1 MENLFKSAISRIS
14 YCIVLLSSIGFVQ
27 AQSQPDWTIQ
37 SEKNGVKLYS
47 ASTMCGAKN
56 MLVFKLENTNA
67 SAKHVNYNV
76 IIKSDSKNIPLLPQS
91 LKLGPSETKTG
102 DCDAVGK
109 ELITELGDIT
119 SYNLKVIL
127 VVN

>member
-1 MENLFKSAISRIS
+1 MMKNLFKSAISRICHS
-14 YCIVLLSSIGFVQ
+14 IILLSSIGFVQ

-47 ASTMCGAKN
+47 ATTLCGAKN
-56 MLVFKLENTNA
+56 MLVLKLENATA

-76 IIKSDSKNIPLLPQS
+76 IVKGVGRNIPLLPQS
-91 LKLGPSETKTG
+91 LKMGPSETKTG
-102 DCDAVGK
+102 SCDAE
-109 ELITELGDIT
+109 ELISELGDIT
-119 SYNLKVIL
+119 SYDLKVIL